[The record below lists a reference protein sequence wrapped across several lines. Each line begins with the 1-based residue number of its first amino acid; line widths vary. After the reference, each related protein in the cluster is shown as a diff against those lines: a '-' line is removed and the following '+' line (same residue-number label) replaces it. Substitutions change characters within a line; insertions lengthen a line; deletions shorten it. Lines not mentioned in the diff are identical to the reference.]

1 MAQTKLNHHLVSF
14 WCMDV
19 TVALFYGLFIKGLER
34 RIAGGL
40 VPVRRAANTFGGRG
54 ADLVH
59 HLGKLQGSSPCWTSV
74 RTGQTSRRN
83 LYMPF
88 LSCQRNVWIVY
99 GEIG

>member
-34 RIAGGL
+34 RIAGSL

-59 HLGKLQGSSPCWTSV
+59 HLGKLQG
-74 RTGQTSRRN
+74 
-83 LYMPF
+83 
-88 LSCQRNVWIVY
+88 
-99 GEIG
+99 